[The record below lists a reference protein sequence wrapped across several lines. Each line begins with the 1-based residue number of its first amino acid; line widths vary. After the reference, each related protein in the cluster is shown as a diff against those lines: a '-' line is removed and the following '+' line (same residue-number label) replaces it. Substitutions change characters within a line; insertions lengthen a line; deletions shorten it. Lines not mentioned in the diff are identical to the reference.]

1 VANIYGLDFWTFG
14 DTHPTLKTRKKL
26 KARSEIA
33 VDGKGQNIGDNKTFF
48 FFLPGDLNWN

>member
-33 VDGKGQNIGDNKTFF
+33 VDGKWHNICKNKIFF

>member
-1 VANIYGLDFWTFG
+1 MANIYGLDFWTFG